1 VEQGWYKISK
11 RWDFFCGTWKENRD
25 LENCFRNMLENNDY
39 EICSR
44 TATWKYAPRIMT
56 KKYAPEL

>member
-1 VEQGWYKISK
+1 
-11 RWDFFCGTWKENRD
+11 
-25 LENCFRNMLENNDY
+25 MLENNDY